1 MNLLY
6 KRCHL
11 CSVGKLRLAVWLT
24 LGTFD
29 SQGFF
34 NMTGKTYLIVGGSK
48 GIGLGLVRR
57 LAAGVNRVVV
67 LSRSAGELVGHP
79 DVTHVGFD
87 AINDEVPT
95 EQLPDSIHG
104 LAYCPGSLNLRGF
117 KGLKP
122 ETFRE
127 DFEVNVVGAI
137 RVLQACLTAL
147 KSGAQESSSTSSV
160 LLFSTVA
167 CGQGMFAHASIAASK
182 GAVEGLTRTLAAE
195 LSPQIRVNCLA
206 PALTHTSM
214 TEKFFSD
221 PEKIA
226 AMGEKYPL
234 GRPGTVED
242 LASTGCF
249 LLGPESSWITGQVIG
264 VDGGMSTI
272 RK

>member
-1 MNLLY
+1 MIPLY
-6 KRCHL
+6 KQSKL
-11 CSVGKLRLAVWLT
+11 SLFGKLRIAVWLT
-24 LGTFD
+24 LGKFG
-29 SQGFF
+29 SQGFLI
-34 NMTGKTYLIVGGSK
+34 MTEKNFLIVGGSK

-57 LAAGVNRVVV
+57 LAADGNQVFV
-67 LSRSAGELVGHP
+67 LSRSAGELAGHP
-79 DVTHVGFD
+79 NATQITFD
-87 AINDEVPT
+87 ALQDDVPT
-95 EQLPDSIHG
+95 EQLPASIHG